1 MKRKVTIGGE
11 REYHGYK
18 KIDWWKQVSYANN
31 DGQIAP
37 SRATNS
43 LGFSCL
49 EMICLIMAAALQT
62 QRNCNAIWY
71 LVVLCEIIVHEKK
84 SKEGGIVRNV
94 WCKIMCREE
103 RHARGLIVMMRPHL
117 RQPGNWFA
125 VVALL
130 YWQQHT

>member
-1 MKRKVTIGGE
+1 MRITMARSPRRVQPTA
-11 REYHGYK
+11 
-18 KIDWWKQVSYANN
+18 W
-31 DGQIAP
+31 
-37 SRATNS
+37 
-43 LGFSCL
+43 GFSCL

-62 QRNCNAIWY
+62 QRNRNAIWY
-71 LVVLCEIIVHEKK
+71 LVVLCEIIVREKK